1 MDQTRTLTSVEP
13 RCAAGNVAT
22 QCCVGDPQALL
33 TDDDTTAPGQPL
45 PAAVIAVAAKRGVG
59 PHALAFHVMTVHEWQ
74 PHQPGFAGA
83 VAEAAACIQMGGCE
97 M

>member
-1 MDQTRTLTSVEP
+1 MDQTRTRLDER

-22 QCCVGDPQALL
+22 CCCVGDPRAN
-33 TDDDTTAPGQPL
+33 TDTDAQPL
-45 PAAVIAVAAKRGVG
+45 PAAVVRVAAKRGVG
-59 PHALAFHVMTVHEWQ
+59 PHALAFHVMTVHEWL
-74 PHQPGFAGA
+74 PHDAGFAEA